1 MFLSK
6 LIDGHEQKEP
16 FYLLI
21 NREDKTNHPE
31 HCYLFIST
39 SDDEKC
45 TSRPTKFF
53 VELPNKISTKRDAL
67 ECAFW
72 FQEIA
77 ICHFSTLQLGQ
88 FCFGDKLSEFLT
100 SFEARSNR
108 SFFPL
113 SANVFKCYDAVP
125 VEFLAEKLSAK
136 ELILWDM
143 PGTDGL
149 LDLCVN
155 GRKPDGL
162 RWVNNRLTQI
172 PTIPIE
178 ELWFSFFVP
187 PGIEFDGEETY
198 FDKLIEVRFLSYLK
212 CKFWCISKWNLLFFV
227 PRRLLLLYNFYVLI
241 ILTTYF
247 LNASTETSTI

>member
-21 NREDKTNHPE
+21 NREDKTKHPE
-31 HCYLFIST
+31 HCYLFISI

-45 TSRPTKFF
+45 TSRQFF
-53 VELPNKISTKRDAL
+53 VELPNKISTKRDAF

-155 GRKPDGL
+155 GRKPTGL
-162 RWVNNRLTQI
+162 RWVNNRLTQT

-227 PRRLLLLYNFYVLI
+227 PRRWLLL
-241 ILTTYF
+241 
-247 LNASTETSTI
+247 